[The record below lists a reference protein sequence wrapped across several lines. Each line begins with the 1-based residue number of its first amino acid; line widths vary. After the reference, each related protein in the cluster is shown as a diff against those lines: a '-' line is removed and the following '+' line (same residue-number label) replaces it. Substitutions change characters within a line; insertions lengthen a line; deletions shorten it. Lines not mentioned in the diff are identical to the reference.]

1 MKQSLSNTQSA
12 KRNGVIAGAFFIAA
26 TTTAIIGLKLY
37 DPVLQSTDYL
47 TQGAAHANQVIL
59 GAVFELLLAV
69 ANIGT
74 GLTLYPYLK
83 KYNESLGLG
92 YVVFRLLEVV
102 LILIGAVSVLGLVS
116 LTQNYSLA
124 NAADVASFKAV
135 GDTLKAI
142 HDWTFIIGPYF
153 MLGIN
158 TFIYSYVFYKTGL
171 VPRPLAIL
179 GLSGAI
185 LVFVAAILELFGV
198 TPLLTPAAILM
209 AMPIAFYEMILAGWL
224 IAKGFNTNAVTPSI
238 PTSSPA
244 AVAMA

>member
-1 MKQSLSNTQSA
+1 M
-12 KRNGVIAGAFFIAA
+12 
-26 TTTAIIGLKLY
+26 
-37 DPVLQSTDYL
+37 
-47 TQGAAHANQVIL
+47 
-59 GAVFELLLAV
+59 LLAV

-102 LILIGAVSVLGLVS
+102 VIRIGAISVLSIVS
-116 LTQNYSLA
+116 LTQNYTVA
-124 NAADVASFKAV
+124 NASDAASFKAV

-142 HDWTFIIGPYF
+142 HDWTFIIGPNF

-179 GLSGAI
+179 GLSGAA
-185 LVFVAAILELFGV
+185 LVFIAAILELFGV
-198 TPLLTPAAILM
+198 TPQLTPSAILM

-224 IAKGFNTNAVTPSI
+224 ITKGFNSDPFRQPRKVEDR
-238 PTSSPA
+238 PA
-244 AVAMA
+244 LAA